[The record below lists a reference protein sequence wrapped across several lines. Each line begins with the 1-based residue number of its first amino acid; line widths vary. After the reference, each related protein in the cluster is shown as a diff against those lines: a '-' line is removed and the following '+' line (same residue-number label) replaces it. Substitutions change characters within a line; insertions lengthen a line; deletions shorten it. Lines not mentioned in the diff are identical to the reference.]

1 MFEVRKLLEED
12 FDFAVNL
19 TDTRDWQLTDEDFRF
34 MLEMEPEG
42 CFVLLYDSVRV
53 GLVTN
58 VSFGKVGWLGNLIVD
73 EKRRKG
79 GGGRLL
85 VQHSLEYFK
94 SKGVETVGLFAY
106 MDTVE
111 FYRKL
116 GFSYDSDFVVLNGK
130 GFSSVTQAY
139 VKKADESDVNAI
151 VDFDCSCFGGSRMK
165 LLKPLLQ
172 SRGNICYVSYNEG
185 QICGYGMAKV
195 YWSTAEIG
203 PLMCK
208 QGCGDLALELLKKL
222 FDKLQSFEVSLCV
235 PQKETGILEF
245 LREHGFT
252 EKFRVARMF
261 LGPSRVKGCVYIP
274 ESLERG

>member
-1 MFEVRKLLEED
+1 MFQIRKLLEED

-19 TDTRDWQLTDEDFRF
+19 TDTRDWQQTEEDFGF

-42 CFVLLYDSVRV
+42 CFILLYDSERV

-73 EKRRKG
+73 EKHRKE

-85 VQHSLEYFK
+85 MQYSLEYFR
-94 SKGVETVGLFAY
+94 SRGVETVGLFAY

-116 GFSYDSDFVVLNGK
+116 GFIYDSDFVVLNGK
-130 GFSSVTQAY
+130 GFSSDTKAD
-139 VKKADESDVNAI
+139 VKKVDESDVDAI
-151 VDFDCSCFGGSRMK
+151 VDFDCSCFGGSRGK
-165 LLKPLLQ
+165 LFKPLLQ
-172 SRGNICYVSYNEG
+172 SRGNICYVSYDEE
-185 QICGYGMAKV
+185 QICGYAMAKV
-195 YWSTAEIG
+195 YWNTADVG

-208 QGCGDLALELLKKL
+208 QDRGDLALELLKKL

-235 PQKETGILEF
+235 PRKETVILEF
-245 LREHGFT
+245 LREHGFS

-261 LGPSRVKGCVYIP
+261 LGLSNVKGCVYIP